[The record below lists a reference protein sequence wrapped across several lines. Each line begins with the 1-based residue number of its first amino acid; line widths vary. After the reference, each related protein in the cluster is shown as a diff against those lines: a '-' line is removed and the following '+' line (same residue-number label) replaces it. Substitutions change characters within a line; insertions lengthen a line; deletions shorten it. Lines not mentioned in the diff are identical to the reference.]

1 MTVSIIIPVY
11 NVEKYIRQCLDS
23 VLAQTF
29 TDFEAILVDDCSPD
43 SSGAICDEYAAK
55 DERIKVIHHEQNGGV
70 SRARQAGTDA
80 AQGEYTIHVDPDD
93 WVEPDMLEKLL
104 AHARKTDADMVICDF
119 WTYSKRLGNV
129 YVPQNLEPNL
139 TAESVLRKIVFQQ
152 LPCSCWNKLVR
163 RACYSNNNIGFYPF
177 DITYCEDEL
186 FNIRVLGQHNIY
198 VSYLPKAFYHYRQ
211 NQQSLVNTPS
221 IEKVRSKIIVIS
233 ETENIL
239 SGPDYDDFYSLKRE
253 TIFMALITRLF
264 DSYMTLFPEIHQRA
278 IADGRPYRWYSP
290 RACCVS
296 LALRG
301 WPRTAYHLFKINM
314 WAVAQKECI
323 QGVIRSITTK

>member
-29 TDFEAILVDDCSPD
+29 SDFEAILVDDCSPD

-70 SRARQAGTDA
+70 SRARQTGTDA

-93 WVEPDMLEKLL
+93 WVEPDMLEKLVD
-104 AHARKTDADMVICDF
+104 HARKTDADMVICDF

-129 YVPQNLEPNL
+129 YVPQNLEPSP

-152 LPCSCWNKLVR
+152 LPCSCWNKLIR
-163 RACYSNNNIGFYPF
+163 RACYNSIGFYPF
-177 DITYCEDEL
+177 ELTIGEDQL
-186 FNIRVLGQHNIY
+186 FNIKVLSQHNIH

-239 SGPDYDDFYSLKRE
+239 SGPDYDDFYSLKKE
-253 TIFMALITRLF
+253 AIFWALMAKLFDGYMAL
-264 DSYMTLFPEIHQRA
+264 YPEIHPRV
-278 IADGRPYRWYSP
+278 IAEGRPYRWYAPISS
-290 RACCVS
+290 CLS

-301 WPRTAYHLFKINM
+301 YPRIAYRLYRINM
-314 WAVAQKECI
+314 WIVRQKE
-323 QGVIRSITTK
+323 QFFK